1 MLRPRANE
9 IPDLVRSLGSPDAAH
24 ADAAR
29 ARLAVLGGRAVED
42 LVLALEGRDRCIRER
57 VMPLLAL
64 IRDPRGRAPLIA
76 TLLDAEPA
84 MRALAAE
91 CLARF
96 PAPDVVL
103 ALERTLLRDAHESV
117 RVAAVRALVEHC
129 SAGRDDAMRRPL
141 ELLLD
146 PSEGRSMRVA
156 AFRLVRTLPA
166 AQRPSLLAR
175 LGEDTDAEIRRLAR
189 AFDSEP
195 SPTPCALDELAS
207 PDYARWNAAVLQLG
221 SGGAVIVSA
230 LVGEI
235 CRRGDPEF
243 ATRAGMVLKA
253 LGRRHALSIADAL
266 DRVADAI
273 ALHVLVDV
281 IGTIGEP
288 ALVYRLKDVLDRLGR
303 DPADGA
309 IRRVRARS
317 HLELARIGSRVAIQ
331 DLRAALGDVGFP
343 LDLELLSAV
352 ELVGTRDEI
361 PVLLAAFLREEPF
374 VAERVAHTVR
384 TIMKRERIRR
394 DDRTLQ
400 RLGTGMRGALD
411 RILPRPATRVRRLR
425 PSILARDA

>member
-9 IPDLVRSLGSPDAAH
+9 IPQLVRRLGSSDAAR

-29 ARLAVLGGRAVED
+29 ARLAVLGARAVED
-42 LVLALEGRDRCIRER
+42 LILALEGRDRRIRER

-64 IRDPRGRAPLIA
+64 IGDARGRAPLIA
-76 TLLDAEPA
+76 TLLDDEPA

-103 ALERTLLRDAHESV
+103 ALERTLLRDAQESV

-146 PSEGRSMRVA
+146 PTEGRSMRVA
-156 AFRLVRTLPA
+156 AFLLVRALPV
-166 AQRPSLLAR
+166 AQQPGILAR
-175 LGEDTDAEIRRLAR
+175 LGSDADDEIRRLAR

-195 SPTPCALDELAS
+195 SPKPCAIEDLAS
-207 PDYARWNAAVLQLG
+207 PDYARWNAAVRQLG
-221 SGGAVIVSA
+221 RAGAAAVTP

-235 CRRGDPEF
+235 CRRPADPEF
-243 ATRAGMVLKA
+243 ATRAGMALKA
-253 LGRRHALSIADAL
+253 LGRRHALPIADAL
-266 DRVADAI
+266 DRVDDPL

-281 IGTIGEP
+281 IGAIGEP
-288 ALVYRLKDVLDRLGR
+288 ALVYRLKDVLDRITHTA
-303 DPADGA
+303 ADGTM
-309 IRRVRARS
+309 RRVRAKS
-317 HLELARIGSRVAIQ
+317 HLELARIGSRVAIH
-331 DLRAALGDVGFP
+331 DLRHVLGDPSRP
-343 LDLELLSAV
+343 LELELLAAV

-361 PVLLAAFLREEPF
+361 PVLLGAFLREEPF
-374 VAERVAHTVR
+374 VAERIAYAVR

-394 DDRTLQ
+394 DDRTFQ
-400 RLGTGMRGALD
+400 RLGPGVRDALD
-411 RILPRPATRVRRLR
+411 RILPRPATKVRRAGRLG
-425 PSILARDA
+425 SAML